1 MPRPKNVGDDVLL
14 RAVRQRIL
22 DEISAK
28 EAHHAASVINNYGGG
43 GGAPHHSAG
52 VQEQMGG
59 MDPELY
65 DYMVEIGKR
74 DLPPSEE
81 HMGKS
86 PGWDK
91 TVRRYRTP
99 TDEPKGKKKAR

>member
-1 MPRPKNVGDDVLL
+1 MPRHKNLGDDVLL
-14 RAVRQRIL
+14 NAVRQRIL
-22 DEISAK
+22 DELQAK
-28 EAHHAASVINNYGGG
+28 QAAAVIHNNVYGGG
-43 GGAPHHSAG
+43 GSHLG
-52 VQEQMGG
+52 VQEQMGSL
-59 MDPELY
+59 DDSDLH

-99 TDEPKGKKKAR
+99 KDDGGGKGKKKVR

>member
-1 MPRPKNVGDDVLL
+1 MPRRRNIGDDVLL
-14 RAVRQRIL
+14 NAVRQRIL
-22 DEISAK
+22 DEVSAK
-28 EAHHAASVINNYGGG
+28 QHHAASVINNYGGG
-43 GGAPHHSAG
+43 GHHAPAG
-52 VQEQMGG
+52 GIQEQMSNV
-59 MDPELY
+59 DPELY

-91 TVRRYRTP
+91 TVRRYRTSK
-99 TDEPKGKKKAR
+99 DEPKGKKKAR